1 MGNFRSIAGL
11 ASLAVAL
18 SIASGAWA
26 GAVPSGASQRVP
38 PAERIAEAAE
48 LLERTIAEIAPSL
61 LDGLPEPL
69 DPRDVP
75 ACRGE
80 RPARTVAI
88 LIGIAD
94 STGERFNYYP
104 GTENDVALMAST
116 LEQVGVETEH
126 IHRLTGPAVSR
137 KHLATRLT
145 EVIDELDCGDRLF
158 LQIASLGVSTQGGFQ
173 PALLWRPF
181 SSEQPQ
187 ETDATERLA
196 LEWRSL
202 ARNLNWRSVP
212 SGNWRDDMLAVLDA
226 LGALK
231 GTRQADE
238 AFASLSQTS
247 RSLWTRLRLFT
258 HPDGLDLF
266 LGLSHPSYPGT
277 EGWMGAELAAA
288 MMAVRQR
295 GASAIVLIDTPMA
308 AAARLAERHTLGRGL
323 WWQAD
328 AFAAN
333 GLHAVQEIGVDDLPG
348 DLVALYSS
356 APDAFSTEL
365 QLPPDATDAEV
376 YAPFTYLVAATLR
389 DRPAVTAREL
399 AAQVEA
405 GASSLLPDRDLPS
418 LMRFRVEATD
428 PDRPI
433 LAVADGSIPE
443 VGDTTIRILSP
454 APTRGGGSL
463 GGALAIASEQVAIEG
478 IVDWRSPVI
487 GLFVNDTL
495 QSFDPSGRFQVEVPL
510 TVGLN
515 RVTVN
520 AITADARLHHTA
532 LEFTYQGD
540 RAALEGTGRR
550 FAVLIANQNY
560 APATAFSSLATPMHD
575 ISAIGEILTQRFGFE
590 TEIMF
595 RGEPMPLVLVDPGQR
610 DIVVTLNAL
619 ASVAGPRDEVLVFYA
634 GHGVSDTRL
643 GSAAWVPADALA
655 GFPDTFLT
663 SAQLSGLFSRF
674 DTRNLIVIA
683 DSCYAGGLFRSG
695 DGGVAEL
702 MARDETRM
710 QSLLRQ
716 QARKSR
722 ILITSGN
729 DEPVLDGGGEGHSV
743 FARALLI
750 GLEDMAEEAFSAREL
765 FDRYLRLQVSG
776 ITGQEPQFR
785 ELLDIGHEGGDFVFV
800 SADR

>member
-1 MGNFRSIAGL
+1 MGNFCSIPGL
-11 ASLAVAL
+11 ASLAVGL
-18 SIASGAWA
+18 SIASGVWA
-26 GAVPSGASQRVP
+26 SAVPITA
-38 PAERIAEAAE
+38 AEATKRISQTAD
-48 LLERTIAEIAPSL
+48 LLERTVAEIAP
-61 LDGLPEPL
+61 GLMFGMPEPT
-69 DPRDVP
+69 DQRDVP
-75 ACRGE
+75 VCDAQ
-80 RPARTVAI
+80 RPARTMAV
-88 LIGIAD
+88 LVGIID
-94 STGERFNYYP
+94 STGRPQNQYK
-104 GTENDVALMAST
+104 GTENEVALIAST
-116 LEQVGVETEH
+116 LERLGVEPEH
-126 IHRLTGPAVSR
+126 IYRLTGAEISR
-137 KHLATRLT
+137 EHLASRLT
-145 EVIDELDCGDRLF
+145 QVIEELNCGDRLF
-158 LQIASLGVSTQGGFQ
+158 LQIASLGFSTAEASFR
-173 PALLWRPF
+173 PSLLWQPF
-181 SSEQPQ
+181 REEPPQ
-187 ETDATERLA
+187 ESVTTQ
-196 LEWRSL
+196 SL
-202 ARNLNWRSVP
+202 AEEWQALARELQLASDP
-212 SGNWRDDMLAVLDA
+212 DADWRDTMLAVLDTYGNI
-226 LGALK
+226 GALE
-231 GTRQADE
+231 ADE
-238 AFASLSQTS
+238 PFASLSPEA
-247 RSLWTRLRLFT
+247 RSLWGRLLLFT
-258 HPDGLDLF
+258 NPEGRDLF
-266 LGLSHPSYPGT
+266 LGLSRPHHAGL
-277 EGWMGAELAAA
+277 EGWMGAELAATLL
-288 MMAVRQR
+288 AVRQR
-295 GASAIVLIDTPMA
+295 GATAIVLMDTPTA
-308 AAARLAERHTLGRGL
+308 ASAQVIERHMEGRGL

-328 AFAAN
+328 GFAME
-333 GLHAVQEIGVDDLPG
+333 GRLSVQETGKADLAG
-348 DLVALYSS
+348 GLIVLYSS
-356 APDAFSTEL
+356 APDALSSEL
-365 QLPPDATDAEV
+365 RLPRGDPDAEIF
-376 YAPFTYLVAATLR
+376 APFTYLVAAALR
-389 DRPAVTAREL
+389 DRPGITAREL
-399 AAQVEA
+399 AKQVEENA
-405 GASSLLPDRDLPS
+405 PALVGERSLRS
-418 LMRFRVEATD
+418 FMRFRIQATD
-428 PDRPI
+428 PDLSLLGAGVGTVP
-433 LAVADGSIPE
+433 VGD
-443 VGDTTIRILSP
+443 GDTTIRILSP

-478 IVDWRSPVI
+478 VVDWRSPVI

-495 QSFDPSGRFQVEVPL
+495 QSFEPSGRFQVEVPL

-540 RAALEGTGRR
+540 RAALEGNGRR

-560 APATAFSSLATPMHD
+560 APATAFSSLATPMRD
-575 ISAIGEILTQRFGFE
+575 ISAIGEILIQRFGFE

-750 GLEDMAEEAFSAREL
+750 GLGDMAEEAFSAREL